1 MEFHELKEDPGALD
15 SACEK
20 YVEKKRRKKREKR
33 GARCGFGASKTCIMD
48 RIRLQPFSA
57 A

>member
-20 YVEKKRRKKREKR
+20 YVEKKRRKKREN
-33 GARCGFGASKTCIMD
+33 GGQV
-48 RIRLQPFSA
+48 RLQGF
-57 A
+57 

>member
-20 YVEKKRRKKREKR
+20 YVEKKREKREKR